1 MNTSNGTE
9 PPKRLTVFELLRQTA
24 RFVSEHEVITRASA
38 IAFSGMMAAVPFLAL
53 LLTVLVQMLPEIS
66 TGPIG
71 AGGGIGTLS
80 VQQLDGAL
88 QSMFPQEA
96 YLVVKDQIAR
106 IQRQPPLTIISISL
120 AITLWAASSVF
131 RGIIDGINRVYGVV
145 EARPYWRVWLLSM
158 WMTVVQLAIVIAS
171 LLLIIFWPA
180 VVQYFQLDGSAWLWT
195 TGSRWFMVIS
205 AVMISFALIFH
216 MGPNSA
222 QSHRWVTPG
231 SVVGTAL
238 FLMTCHGSRLY
249 VQGFANYDKTYGSLG
264 GVMMLLLWF
273 YLSSL
278 VLLIAAE
285 INRIFDYAA
294 KRRAEYKAHCK

>member
-1 MNTSNGTE
+1 MDTSKSTE
-9 PPKRLTVFELLRQTA
+9 PPKRLTVFELLRQTV

-53 LLTVLVQMLPEIS
+53 LLTVLVQMLPDVT

-71 AGGGIGTLS
+71 AGGGIGALS
-80 VQQLDGAL
+80 LEQLDGAL

-145 EARPYWRVWLLSM
+145 EARPYWKVWLLSM
-158 WMTVVQLAIVIAS
+158 WMTVMQLAIVIAS

-180 VVQYFQLDGSAWLWT
+180 VVQYLELDASAWLWT
-195 TGSRWFMVIS
+195 TGSRWFMIIS

-231 SVVGTAL
+231 SVVGTGL
-238 FLMTCHGSRLY
+238 FLMTCYGLRLY

-285 INRIFDYAA
+285 INRIVDYAA